1 MCEKSRIH
9 AGYWFFEKLH
19 GSIEDKFPCRYFWGR
34 VKNKNETIWVYSEK
48 FACQILNFFKMS
60 TSKPVFSL

>member
-1 MCEKSRIH
+1 M
-9 AGYWFFEKLH
+9 
-19 GSIEDKFPCRYFWGR
+19 EDKFPCRYFWGR

-60 TSKPVFSL
+60 TSEQVFSL